1 MPTAAGIFAY
11 GKTWKTMGP
20 FDLGGRLYRVVGV
33 ISVLGVAVLIFA
45 GIQPP
50 NDAALP
56 VTAVTVIMLV
66 VAWLTGVRKA
76 FGGVPQLAQVQLD
89 ESGEA
94 AAAAS

>member
-1 MPTAAGIFAY
+1 
-11 GKTWKTMGP
+11 MGP
-20 FDLGGRLYRVVGV
+20 FDLGAGIYRLVGV

-56 VTAVTVIMLV
+56 VTAVTVVVLV
-66 VAWLTGVRKA
+66 AAWFGGVRKA
-76 FGGVPQLAQVQLD
+76 FAGTPQLAQAVVD